1 MNRHILIRFLVLA
14 ATIFLTG
21 LSVSVA
27 AQTPEEL
34 QQRYGNPQL
43 GVYKIREAITA
54 KVTFDKNNQAVEI
67 VVEPLQSND
76 SPVAMPAATAAEILN
91 EIMPTSQR
99 GKFLKKGAFAAS
111 CISVQTEDYA
121 RVSIAQTTR
130 CDSQGG
136 GVYQLNI
143 RRK

>member
-1 MNRHILIRFLVLA
+1 MNKHLLIRFLVLA
-14 ATIFLTG
+14 VMIFLTG

-34 QQRYGNPQL
+34 QQKYGSPQF
-43 GVYKIREAITA
+43 GVYKVREAITA
-54 KVTFDKNNQAVEI
+54 KVTFDKNNRAVEMI
-67 VVEPLQSND
+67 VEPLQANG
-76 SPVAMPAATAAEILN
+76 SPVAMPVATAAEILN
-91 EIMPTSQR
+91 EIMPASQR

-111 CISVQTEDYA
+111 CVSVQTEDYE
-121 RVSIAQTTR
+121 RVSIARTIR